1 MNKILKGEKRIMK
14 KILNWLEEKPNH
26 QDKNFHGDFHINQ
39 WCRIPDKTDWLEVG
53 MTMYD
58 LVEKNIRK
66 THPHLKTAILF
77 PLAST
82 CQSRIPKTLTKR
94 NFRKNNYEPPGIYL
108 CPNKQDFKEFFLG
121 NITFLPEVSEK
132 YQLKVYY
139 SERKDEDGYYDRF
152 IFMFR

>member
-26 QDKNFHGDFHINQ
+26 QDENFYGDFHINQ

-66 THPHLKTAILF
+66 THIIL
-77 PLAST
+77 
-82 CQSRIPKTLTKR
+82 
-94 NFRKNNYEPPGIYL
+94 
-108 CPNKQDFKEFFLG
+108 
-121 NITFLPEVSEK
+121 
-132 YQLKVYY
+132 
-139 SERKDEDGYYDRF
+139 
-152 IFMFR
+152 